1 MIAVT
6 TGRNPTQSTRRL
18 SKELARYL
26 PRASR
31 LVRGKLGLRRM
42 VDQLAA
48 TGQRRLV
55 LVYRRS
61 GGPSQLELMSLEGNE
76 FKRIPPTIIIRN
88 VKFAPTDK
96 RGHRVKA
103 GCVTVESRETLPL
116 GKVLSDFFGLPLIEH
131 ERCDFNHSL
140 HLSRDARKGLRLM
153 ILSLPERKAVGLTIT
168 IKQLRW

>member
-1 MIAVT
+1 VIAVT

-31 LVRGKLGLRRM
+31 LVRGKLSLRGM
-42 VDQLAA
+42 ADQLAA

-55 LVYRRS
+55 LVCRRF
-61 GGPSQLELMSLEGNE
+61 GGPSQLELMRLEGNE
-76 FKRIPPTIIIRN
+76 LKRIPPTITIQN
-88 VKFAPTDK
+88 VKFTPTGR

-103 GCVTVESRETLPL
+103 DCVTVESREALPL
-116 GKVLSDFFGLPLIEH
+116 GKVLSNFLGLPLIEH
-131 ERCDFNHSL
+131 ERCDFKHSL
-140 HLSRDARKGLRLM
+140 HLSHDKRRGLRLM
-153 ILSLPERKAVGLTIT
+153 ILSLPERKEEGLTIT